1 MTVQFN
7 RGTYGPFGD
16 DDARL
21 RTTDHNQVWNPSSLA
36 WEAETQPLIDAT
48 GSNLYIAVA
57 GVESRLDVQN
67 SLVAAIYDNIAFT
80 YDGSGN
86 PLTKVYKKGAVT
98 VSTLT
103 FGYDGSGNIVS
114 VTKT

>member
-1 MTVQFN
+1 MVGIGTQVGYFGGADSRLKVTS
-7 RGTYGPFGD
+7 RG
-16 DDARL
+16 
-21 RTTDHNQVWNPSSLA
+21 QVWNPSSLA
-36 WEAETQPLIDAT
+36 WEAEIQPIIDAT